1 MSSEDFKSLIVTD
14 PDLVDEGID
23 VSGLRTTTDTSP
35 FLLGNIPDY
44 SGIQYDY
51 LGPTKYSDLMRL
63 YSQGLPMFDTP
74 QAAAPVTTAPDTGD
88 GGQATN
94 FDPVS
99 TPIIPIE
106 PGTFTAE
113 SLDESFA
120 GEEGPVT
127 QPVTGGITSDPIEM
141 ENIMTYENPYQE
153 PMDFDNPGAS
163 IENIL
168 QPNTPGTIG
177 GAVDVFD
184 INQTGDPS
192 QNPGSTNVGDQPMA
206 AGPFDYLQNNSIST
220 IDNLD
225 IFDSYA
231 GVNDPQIGDP
241 GFTGYTPSFDTPEQE
256 NTVQNIFGKVGQT
269 VEGALTELG
278 KIPGAIVDATNKTVD
293 VFGKKIDIGKTLAS
307 ALINKAAGA
316 PISLI
321 LNALPEQDPRVG
333 KLNEFYS
340 TGEGAKY
347 TDPNSPNYIPGLD
360 QYNTVSGGLLNAI
373 TQGKYGTPTNYG
385 LQGTYQKSIDSIEKT
400 LADKYNMTDAEIA
413 DVKAGSYTGDVDSV
427 LLDRIVNLE
436 AAKKEEAD
444 MLGIT
449 AAEEKRLEELK
460 FKDLFAGNI
469 DDEDITTEEKTTD
482 NNAGFDPGVTPG
494 DSGFIGLDPEMDVD
508 PFEFDDMNYE
518 PPAPPSPPTTMSDI
532 SLADMPM
539 QEFEDLIN
547 NVNDFGKSIDL
558 IESRTKGQEYLD
570 DLDEIGKG
578 DDYIDYTE
586 QEKADIAAGKKTP
599 ELGELI
605 DFGLNSVS
613 GNITPIDEF
622 SDEAY
627 MVGDTST
634 TTGNMDDVL
643 GKMPDDKSDD
653 APTGVDA
660 GTADV
665 QDYFDDY
672 SYSPDNDSGSQAN
685 IDTSGDFAGKGTGAS
700 GPAGGGGGSDPGGS
714 KGCVIATHAV
724 NSGAFTKDTKREA
737 VRWCVKNLHRKWW
750 GEAVRRGY
758 KYYGQKAIEQGK
770 AKNHYQEFKDYVAF
784 GTGKRRTLK
793 TGWTFVYRTVQ
804 FFLKGLTL

>member
-1 MSSEDFKSLIVTD
+1 MARDFESFIVDPSLLD
-14 PDLVDEGID
+14 PSID
-23 VSGLRTTTDTSP
+23 ATNLRTTTDTRQE
-35 FLLGNIPDY
+35 LLSDVPEFQGIQFDPTRTSYLDDLYALYSGQLPMTPVPTVTPSNINIP
-44 SGIQYDY
+44 
-51 LGPTKYSDLMRL
+51 
-63 YSQGLPMFDTP
+63 LP
-74 QAAAPVTTAPDTGD
+74 
-88 GGQATN
+88 GGGGGGGGGSISNT
-94 FDPVS
+94 VG
-99 TPIIPIE
+99 TPI
-106 PGTFTAE
+106 TTD
-113 SLDESFA
+113 LTDEQINEFA
-120 GEEGPVT
+120 MPT
-127 QPVTGGITSDPIEM
+127 DTGGITSDPIEM
-141 ENIMTYENPYQE
+141 ENISSNPYDI
-153 PMDFDNPGAS
+153 PMDVDDPGAS
-163 IENIL
+163 IENLIA
-168 QPNTPGTIG
+168 QNPSGTIG

-184 INQTGDPS
+184 INKVGDPS
-192 QNPGSTNVGDQPMA
+192 QNPGSINVGDQPMA

-385 LQGTYQKSIDSIEKT
+385 LQGTYQKSIDTIEKT

>member
-385 LQGTYQKSIDSIEKT
+385 LQGTYQKSIDTIEKT

>member
-385 LQGTYQKSIDSIEKT
+385 LQGTYQKSIDTIEKT

-518 PPAPPSPPTTMSDI
+518 SPAPPSPPTTMSDI